1 MCTSTPCSAGS
12 AISCADD
19 LVGKK
24 IGMHIDS
31 YELTACLLSHATDHM
46 DRIAIRVDERAS
58 KVAALLAGEVDA
70 IQIYS
75 CYEAIELEDA
85 LGAPA
90 NVVPLSS
97 LTRPGAE
104 PFPLGYGQV
113 RMTVPHGVAVEQTS
127 HRTARRNRTDKI
139 GVVIEL
145 TKPAPSFYEKPRA
158 AIESTKPAMPSSLQ
172 SRVPPSSWQTR
183 APPPSNDTG
192 AAIE

>member
-1 MCTSTPCSAGS
+1 MCTSTPCYAGT

-90 NVVPLSS
+90 NVLPLSS

-113 RMTVPHGVAVEQTS
+113 RSA
-127 HRTARRNRTDKI
+127 ARRCRRTDKS
-139 GVVIEL
+139 
-145 TKPAPSFYEKPRA
+145 PY
-158 AIESTKPAMPSSLQ
+158 
-172 SRVPPSSWQTR
+172 R
-183 APPPSNDTG
+183 APQQDRQNRRRHRTDETG
-192 AAIE
+192 SVIL